1 MENTGTQAQLEPFR
15 TKWTSDDVKHLL
27 RRTMFGA
34 KPDDVAHLQTLS
46 LKKALNEL
54 LVDEPAPAP
63 PINNYNDDK
72 FTDDEIAA
80 GETWTT
86 SINYDGMNNGRRK
99 NSFKAWW
106 LGLMLNQNRT
116 LREKM
121 VVFWH
126 NHFVT
131 ETNMVDNALMCYRNN
146 ALIRTHALGNF
157 KDLVKAVTKDPA
169 MLKYLNGT
177 SNNKKA
183 PDENYGRELQELF
196 TVGKGP
202 GSHYT
207 EADVKAAAK
216 VLTGFR
222 NDTTTF
228 VSIFD
233 PGRHDSNDKTFSDF
247 YQNTTIK
254 GRRGSEGEQEL
265 DDLLTMIFAQD
276 EVARFICRK
285 LYRYFVYHEIDA
297 DTEAKVITPLAA
309 VFRSNK
315 YEIKPVL
322 RELFGSQHFFDTTNR
337 GVLIKSPLDFTIGLC
352 REYGIAFPDAT
363 AYADQYGLWS
373 AIQNQTASMQQNIG
387 DPPNVAGWPAYYQE
401 PMFDKLWVNSDTLP
415 KRNVF
420 SDGMTNG
427 NIGRNGKKL
436 LIDVVAFTQSLP
448 NPADPAALIDD
459 AVRRLYAIDLPDKD
473 KQYIKTS
480 ILLSGLQGGMSDHY
494 WTQAWQNLTTTPDDA
509 ANKTN
514 VTKKLKSLY
523 KYLMNLP
530 QYQLT

>member
-1 MENTGTQAQLEPFR
+1 MESTEATTRLETFR
-15 TKWTSDDVKHLL
+15 GKWSDEDVKHLL
-27 RRTMFGA
+27 KRTMFGA
-34 KPDDVAHLQTLS
+34 KPDDVVHVRTLTPRKA
-46 LKKALNEL
+46 LKKL
-54 LVDEPAPAP
+54 LADEPAPPP

-72 FTDDEIAA
+72 FTDDEIMP

-86 SINYDGMNNGRRK
+86 SINYDGMNNGRRR

-126 NHFVT
+126 NHFAT
-131 ETNMVDNALMCYRNN
+131 ETNMVDNALMCYRHN
-146 ALIRTHALGNF
+146 ALLRQHALGNF
-157 KDLVKAVTKDPA
+157 KELVKAITKDPA

-177 SNNKKA
+177 ASNKKA

-202 GSHYT
+202 GSQYT

-222 NDTTTF
+222 NDTITF
-228 VSIFD
+228 VSLFD
-233 PGRHDSNDKTFSDF
+233 PGRHDSSDKTFSEF
-247 YQNTTIK
+247 YQNITIK
-254 GRRGSEGEQEL
+254 GRRGPDGEQEL

-285 LYRYFVYHEIDA
+285 LYRFFVYHQIDA
-297 DTEAKVITPLAA
+297 DTEANVITPLAV
-309 VFRSNK
+309 VFRTNK

-322 RELFGSQHFFDTTNR
+322 RELFGSQHFFEAMNR
-337 GVLIKSPLDFTIGLC
+337 GAMIKSPLDYTVGLC
-352 REYGIAFPDAT
+352 REFDIAFPESTD
-363 AYADQYGLWS
+363 YGDQYGLWL
-373 AIQNQTASMQQNIG
+373 AVQNQTAAMQQKIG

-420 SDGMTNG
+420 TDGMTNG
-427 NIGRNGKKL
+427 TIGRNSKKL
-436 LIDVVAFTQSLP
+436 AIDVLAFTQTLP
-448 NPADPAALIDD
+448 NPADPVALIDD
-459 AVRRLYAIDLPDKD
+459 AVRRLYMLELPEKD

-480 ILLSGLQGGMSDHY
+480 ILLSGLQDMMSDHY
-494 WTQAWQNLTTTPDDA
+494 WTQAWQNLTAKPDDA
-509 ANKTN
+509 VNKTN
-514 VTKKLKSLY
+514 VTRKLKSLY